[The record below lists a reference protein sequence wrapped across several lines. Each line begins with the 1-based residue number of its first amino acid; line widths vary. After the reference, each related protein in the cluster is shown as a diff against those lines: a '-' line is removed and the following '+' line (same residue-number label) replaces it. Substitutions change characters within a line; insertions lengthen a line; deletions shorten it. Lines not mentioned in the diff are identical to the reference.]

1 MHVSIMVAF
10 EVGLGLTN
18 GQMEAIH
25 ILLDA
30 KILTILHSTL
40 GQMSHRTL

>member
-10 EVGLGLTN
+10 EVGLGLRN
-18 GQMEAIH
+18 GQMEAIQ

-40 GQMSHRTL
+40 